1 MKVNKRILAATACLF
16 TILIFTFCRWRFP
29 RKEPSQTIPIKVIH
43 GLPIIDVNIQGHVL
57 QLILDL
63 GAHFSGLSK
72 EAIEKVQLI
81 KELKTTNS
89 MDIFGN
95 KFVHRVFSASKI
107 LMGNY
112 LLPYLEFNELNDFN
126 NDFGDSTPKTLIY
139 GHIGRE
145 PFFDKVLF
153 IDRKNQFCVVEKA
166 SFNKKIDLEKY
177 HPGKWIEADF
187 TLDKGLGIRLNLI
200 VDSKEEKELILD
212 TGSNF
217 SIIDKNSL
225 FKKTFS
231 INNEKEEVFLKLPNE
246 TCLGMFS
253 FYLLD
258 SSNAGL
264 QGILGF
270 DFFDHYMI
278 CFDFLN
284 KKVFLKKYE

>member
-1 MKVNKRILAATACLF
+1 MY
-16 TILIFTFCRWRFP
+16 
-29 RKEPSQTIPIKVIH
+29 
-43 GLPIIDVNIQGHVL
+43 GLPVIDVNIQGHPL

-89 MDIFGN
+89 MDAFGN
-95 KFVHRVFSASKI
+95 NFVHRVFSTSKVLI
-107 LMGNY
+107 GNY
-112 LLPYLEFNELNDFN
+112 LLPHLEFNEINDFN
-126 NDFGDSTPKTLIY
+126 DDFGDPTQKTLIY

-145 PFFDKVLF
+145 PFLDKVLF

-166 SFNKKIDLEKY
+166 HFSKKIDLEKY

-187 TLDKGLGIRLNLI
+187 SLDKGLGIKLNVI
-200 VDSKEEKELILD
+200 IDSKEKKELILD
-212 TGSNF
+212 TGSNA
-217 SIIDKNSL
+217 SIIDKNCSSEEPFSL
-225 FKKTFS
+225 NSK
-231 INNEKEEVFLKLPNE
+231 KEEMSFTLSDETPLGKLP
-246 TCLGMFS
+246 
-253 FYLLD
+253 FYFLD
-258 SSNAGL
+258 CSKARL

-284 KKVFLKKYE
+284 KKVFLKKYESDE

>member
-1 MKVNKRILAATACLF
+1 MKISKRTFAATACLF
-16 TILIFTFCRWRFP
+16 IILIFIFCSWRFP
-29 RKEPSQTIPIKVIH
+29 RKEPSQAIPIKVIY
-43 GLPIIDVNIQGHVL
+43 GLPIIDVNIQGHTL

-81 KELKTTNS
+81 KKLKTTKS
-89 MDIFGN
+89 MDVFGN
-95 KFVHRVFSASKI
+95 KFVHQVFGASKI
-107 LMGNY
+107 LIGNY
-112 LLPYLEFNELNDFN
+112 LLPYLEFNELDNFND
-126 NDFGDSTPKTLIY
+126 DFGDSTPKTLIY

-153 IDRKNQFCVVEKA
+153 IDRKKQLCMVEKA
-166 SFNKKIDLEKY
+166 YFGQKIDLKKY

-187 TLDKGLGIRLNLI
+187 TLDKELGIRLSLT
-200 VDSKEEKELILD
+200 VDSKDEKELILD
-212 TGSNF
+212 TGSNL

-225 FKKTFS
+225 FKKTFN
-231 INNEKEEVFLKLPNE
+231 INDEKEEMALKLPNG
-246 TCLGMFS
+246 TSLGMFS